1 MVILEPGPGMG
12 FFTLE
17 MARRVGP
24 KGKVIAIDVQPQMLN
39 GLVRRARKAGLAE
52 RIEPRPT
59 AGENLGIGDLKGK
72 VDFALAFAMVH
83 EVPNPKRLLE
93 EIAESL
99 KSGGRVLLAE
109 PAGHVSAELFAAEL
123 NYARNAGFVLETQ
136 PAIRRSQT
144 AVLVR
149 R

>member
-1 MVILEPGPGMG
+1 MIVLEPGPGMG

-24 KGKVIAIDVQPQMLN
+24 KGRVIAVDVQPQMLA
-39 GLVRRARKAGLAE
+39 GLKRRARKAGFAD
-52 RIEPRPT
+52 RIETRLAP
-59 AGENLGIGDLKGK
+59 GEHLGIDDLKGR

-83 EVPNPKRLLE
+83 EVPNPELLLK

-99 KSGGRVLLAE
+99 KPGAQLLLAE
-109 PAGHVSAELFAAEL
+109 PAGHVSKQLFAAEL
-123 NYARNAGFVLETQ
+123 DYASKAGLSLESQ

-149 R
+149 K